1 MHLPI
6 TDERLLKALADA
18 IVVHPRATL
27 KELAEA
33 AGVSKATLHRF
44 CGTRDNL
51 VSMLESYGQ
60 QVLTQVIDDAQLN
73 SCAPV
78 TALHRLIVE
87 HLKHREM
94 MIFLLF
100 QYRPDSFDDSEA
112 NRSWRAYADA
122 LDSFFLRGQQAGA
135 FRIDISAAIFTEMF
149 LSMVYGIVDAE
160 RRGRA
165 ASATSVQTLELL
177 FLEGASAPSR

>member
-51 VSMLESYGQ
+51 VSMLENYGEQ
-60 QVLTQVIDDAQLN
+60 ILTQVIDNADLDN
-73 SCAPV
+73 PDSV

-100 QYRPDSFDDSEA
+100 QYRPDSFDESDAS
-112 NRSWRAYADA
+112 RPWRAYADT
-122 LDSFFLRGQQAGA
+122 LDAFFLRGQQAGA
-135 FRIDISAAIFTEMF
+135 FRIDISAAVFTEMF

-177 FLEGASAPSR
+177 FLDGASAPSR